1 VEPETRDERLVEA
14 RLRLAL
20 ELVQRE
26 LDGDQVRLLRER
38 LLKQIEASHA
48 LREVPRTHGDEPAP
62 GFDPSVPSL
71 ALGGNAAS

>member
-1 VEPETRDERLVEA
+1 MEPDTRDERLVEA

-26 LDGDQVRLLRER
+26 LDDDQVRLRRER
-38 LLKQIEASHA
+38 FVEQIDASHA
-48 LREVPRTHGDEPAP
+48 LREVPLMNGDEPAP

-71 ALGGNAAS
+71 AAGGNAAS